1 MIYKIRI
8 DGLQVHG
15 FHGVLQHEK
24 DYGQEFLVDI
34 SLDVD
39 AGLEDNIQST
49 VSYAAIADI
58 ATEICGR
65 TRFELIES
73 LAASLVRAVLSY
85 DPRILRTTVTVHK
98 PSAPLTQKFHDV
110 SVTLAGTRDEN

>member
-1 MIYKIRI
+1 
-8 DGLQVHG
+8 
-15 FHGVLQHEK
+15 LQHEK
-24 DYGQEFLVDI
+24 DYGQEFLIDI

-65 TRFELIES
+65 TRFDLIES
-73 LAASLVRAVLSY
+73 LAASLVRAVLNY

-98 PSAPLTQKFHDV
+98 PSAPLTQKFKDV